1 VKSLQAEVLGEITVG
16 NIMFV
21 ETKQTVKKPLL
32 VHMDVKTKFIT
43 GVPLKKNEKKMN
55 APKL

>member
-1 VKSLQAEVLGEITVG
+1 MKPLQAEVLGEITVG

-21 ETKQTVKKPLL
+21 EIKQTVKKPLL

-43 GVPLKKNEKKMN
+43 GVPLKKTKRR
-55 APKL
+55 